1 MCMYTYMYEKKGI
14 CAMCTGAHCLWVS
27 RRGQESGVSVLAE
40 EGAEVPVGHEGHD
53 NGGPRQPLN
62 DHAQRMDDVAM
73 VELLH
78 NHNLLHHLLHISHS
92 EEPCGR
98 VHTLDGSLANTGL
111 QGLQPNLM

>member
-1 MCMYTYMYEKKGI
+1 MSTYGI
-14 CAMCTGAHCLWVS
+14 CAMRTGTHGLWVS

-62 DHAQRMDDVAM
+62 DHAQQADDVAM

-92 EEPCGR
+92 EEPCGTYVRWWLAKTILQMALDKSAR
-98 VHTLDGSLANTGL
+98 VVHV
-111 QGLQPNLM
+111 

>member
-1 MCMYTYMYEKKGI
+1 MCTYEKKGV
-14 CAMCTGAHCLWVS
+14 CAMHAGTHGLWVS

-62 DHAQRMDDVAM
+62 NHAQQADDVAM

-92 EEPCGR
+92 EEPCGT
-98 VHTLDGSLANTGL
+98 VHKLYSTFTNTVL
-111 QGLQPNLM
+111 